1 MVSRAELGKY
11 PMIIDINKK
20 FLNYLSYSI
29 YKTNATIQ

>member
-20 FLNYLSYSI
+20 FLNHLSY
-29 YKTNATIQ
+29 IQNKI